1 MAKKLPRA
9 IAHPLE
15 AAGAVLLYG
24 FFRILPVDAA
34 SAIGGFI
41 GRALGPRTAISR
53 RADRNLQRAMPELGA
68 ADRARIVLAM
78 WDNLGRVLAE
88 YPHIPQI
95 ARERVEVI
103 GIEHTEPLRGP
114 GKPGVMFGAHLGNW
128 ELFGLTARKYD
139 FPFVQVYRAPNNPL
153 IDRMMRK
160 VRRLADDAV
169 LPKGAAGAR
178 RALEVLKRGGRLGM
192 LVDQKMNDGIAVPFF
207 GIEAMTAPA
216 VAQLGMRFKCPVMP
230 ARTERLD
237 GCRFRITAYPSMQFP
252 ETGDR
257 KADLHAAMLKV
268 NAMLE
273 GWIRERPEQW
283 LWVHRRWP
291 G

>member
-1 MAKKLPRA
+1 MAKKLPRTL
-9 IAHPLE
+9 AHPLE
-15 AAGAVLLYG
+15 AAGAVLLFG
-24 FFRILPVDAA
+24 VFRMLPVDVA

-53 RADRNLQRAMPELGA
+53 RADRNLKRAMPELGA
-68 ADRARIVLAM
+68 ADRARIVRGM

-88 YPHIPQI
+88 YPHIPKI
-95 ARERVEVI
+95 VSERVELVGVENADAMRGAGKS
-103 GIEHTEPLRGP
+103 GILFSG
-114 GKPGVMFGAHLGNW
+114 HLANW
-128 ELFGLTARKYD
+128 ELFALTARKYD
-139 FPFVQVYRAPNNPL
+139 FPYVQVYRAPNNPL

-160 VRRLADDAV
+160 ARRLGDDAI

-178 RALEVLKRGGRLGM
+178 KALEVLKRGGRLGM
-192 LVDQKMNDGIAVPFF
+192 LVDQKMNDGISVPFF

-216 VAQLGMRFKCPVMP
+216 VAQLGLRFNCPVLP
-230 ARTERLD
+230 ARIERLG
-237 GCRFRITAYPSMQFP
+237 GCRFRVTAYPP
-252 ETGDR
+252 LELNETSDR
-257 KADLHAAMLKV
+257 KADLLAAMTRI

-283 LWVHRRWP
+283 LWLHRRWP

>member
-1 MAKKLPRA
+1 
-9 IAHPLE
+9 
-15 AAGAVLLYG
+15 
-24 FFRILPVDAA
+24 
-34 SAIGGFI
+34 
-41 GRALGPRTAISR
+41 
-53 RADRNLQRAMPELGA
+53 
-68 ADRARIVLAM
+68 
-78 WDNLGRVLAE
+78 
-88 YPHIPQI
+88 
-95 ARERVEVI
+95 VEVI

>member
-1 MAKKLPRA
+1 MAKKLPRTL
-9 IAHPLE
+9 AHPLE

-24 FFRILPVDAA
+24 VFRVLPVDVA
-34 SAIGGFI
+34 SAVGGFI
-41 GRALGPRTAISR
+41 GRTLGPRTAISR
-53 RADRNLQRAMPELGA
+53 RADRNLQRAMPELDA
-68 ADRARIVLAM
+68 AERARIVRGM

-95 ARERVEVI
+95 ARERVEVV
-103 GIEHTEPLRGP
+103 GVEHTEPLRGA
-114 GKPGVMFGAHLGNW
+114 GKAGILFGAHLGNW

-139 FPFVQVYRAPNNPL
+139 FPFVQVYRIPNNPL

-160 VRRLADDAV
+160 VRRMSDDAT
-169 LPKGAAGAR
+169 LSKGPAGAR
-178 RALEVLKRGGRLGM
+178 KALEVLKRGGRLGM
-192 LVDQKMNDGIAVPFF
+192 LVDQKMNDGISAPFF

-216 VAQLGMRFKCPVMP
+216 VAQLGMRFNCPVMP
-230 ARTERLD
+230 ARIERLN
-237 GCRFRITAYPSMQFP
+237 GCRFRITAYPSMQFHDS
-252 ETGDR
+252 GDR
-257 KADLHAAMLKV
+257 KADLRAAMVKI